1 VRVILDENVPIQAA
15 RFLTGHEVTAVQR
28 EGWAGIEN
36 GDLLN
41 LVDGHFDV
49 MVLADKN
56 LRYQQNLASR
66 RIALVELPSNRW
78 PVLQRMAAQI
88 ADAVK
93 NARPGTYTSIEI
105 PL

>member
-1 VRVILDENVPIQAA
+1 MKVILDESVPVQTA
-15 RFLTGHEVTAVQR
+15 RFLVGHDVTTVQR

-41 LVDGHFDV
+41 LVDSRFDV
-49 MVLADKN
+49 MILADKN

-78 PVLQRMAAQI
+78 PVLQRMAIQI
-88 ADAVK
+88 AEAVN
-93 NARPGTYTSIEI
+93 NARPGVYISLET
-105 PL
+105 

>member
-1 VRVILDENVPIQAA
+1 
-15 RFLTGHEVTAVQR
+15 VQR

-41 LVDGHFDV
+41 LVDGRFDV

-78 PVLQRMAAQI
+78 PILQKMAIQI
-88 ADAVK
+88 AEAVN
-93 NARPGTYTSIEI
+93 NARPGAYISLET
-105 PL
+105 

>member
-1 VRVILDENVPIQAA
+1 MRVILDESVPIQTA
-15 RFLTGHEVTAVQR
+15 RFLVGHDVTTVQR

-41 LVDGHFDV
+41 LVDGRFDV

-66 RIALVELPSNRW
+66 QIALVELPGNRW
-78 PVLQRMAAQI
+78 PILQKMATQI
-88 ADAVK
+88 ADAVN
-93 NARPGTYTSIEI
+93 NARPGTYTSLET
-105 PL
+105 

>member
-1 VRVILDENVPIQAA
+1 
-15 RFLTGHEVTAVQR
+15 VQR

-41 LVDGHFDV
+41 LVDGRFDV

-78 PVLQRMAAQI
+78 PILQKMAIQNAE
-88 ADAVK
+88 AVN
-93 NARPGTYTSIEI
+93 NARPGAYISLET
-105 PL
+105 

>member
-1 VRVILDENVPIQAA
+1 MRVILDESVPIQTA
-15 RFLTGHEVTAVQR
+15 RFLSDHDVTTVQR
-28 EGWAGIEN
+28 EGWAGIGN

-41 LVDGHFDV
+41 LVDGKFDV

-78 PVLQRMAAQI
+78 PILERMSKQI
-88 ADAVK
+88 AESV
-93 NARPGTYTSIEI
+93 NNSRPGSYTTLET
-105 PL
+105 

>member
-1 VRVILDENVPIQAA
+1 VKVILDESVPIQTA
-15 RFLTGHEVTAVQR
+15 RFIIGHEVTTVQR

-41 LVDGHFDV
+41 LVDGRFDV

-78 PVLQRMAAQI
+78 PILQKMAIQI
-88 ADAVK
+88 AEAVN
-93 NARPGTYTSIEI
+93 NARPGAYISLET
-105 PL
+105 

>member
-1 VRVILDENVPIQAA
+1 MRVILDESVPIQTA
-15 RFLTGHEVTAVQR
+15 RFLSDHDFTTVQR
-28 EGWAGIEN
+28 EGWAGIGN

-41 LVDGHFDV
+41 LVDGKFDV

-78 PVLQRMAAQI
+78 PILERMSKQI
-88 ADAVK
+88 AESV
-93 NARPGTYTSIEI
+93 NNSRPGSYTTLET
-105 PL
+105 

>member
-1 VRVILDENVPIQAA
+1 MRVILDENVPVQTA
-15 RFLTGHEVTAVQR
+15 RFLIGHDVTTVQR

-41 LVDGHFDV
+41 LVDGRFDV

-56 LRYQQNLASR
+56 LRYQQNLSSR

-78 PVLQRMAAQI
+78 PILQRIAAQI
-88 ADAVK
+88 ADAVNK
-93 NARPGTYTSIEI
+93 SSPVAYTSLEA
-105 PL
+105 

>member
-1 VRVILDENVPIQAA
+1 MKVILDESVPIQTS
-15 RFLTGHEVTAVQR
+15 RFIIGHEVTTVQR

-41 LVDGHFDV
+41 LVDGRFDV

-78 PVLQRMAAQI
+78 PILQKMAIQI
-88 ADAVK
+88 AEAVN
-93 NARPGTYTSIEI
+93 NARPGAYISLET
-105 PL
+105 

>member
-1 VRVILDENVPIQAA
+1 VRVILDENVPIQMA
-15 RFLTGHEVTAVQR
+15 RFLIGHDVTTVQR

-49 MVLADKN
+49 MVPADKN

-78 PVLQRMAAQI
+78 PVLERMATQI
-88 ADAVK
+88 ADAVN
-93 NARPGTYTSIEI
+93 NARPGKYTSLET
-105 PL
+105 